1 VIASVQPFHAIDDGR
16 WAVERIGEKRL
27 HGTYAFRSLIDTGA
41 TVTFGSDWPVGPL
54 DAVEGIYAAVTRE
67 TIDGKNPQGWLP
79 DQKTTVEQALR
90 CYTVNNAFAGFQDGQ
105 YGRIAT
111 GYVADITVLDQDVR
125 AVAPDHIRD
134 VRVLRT
140 IVGGETKFSL

>member
-1 VIASVQPFHAIDDGR
+1 
-16 WAVERIGEKRL
+16 
-27 HGTYAFRSLIDTGA
+27 
-41 TVTFGSDWPVGPL
+41 VTFGSDWPVGPL

-111 GYVADITVLDQDVR
+111 GYVADLTVLDQDVR
-125 AVAPDHIRD
+125 AVAPDRIRD